1 MYGLDYYVKIQLFIP
16 HCGSQKERWKLTFF
30 CDYRLLNLKTVPDRH
45 PISKILDALDNL
57 SGVFSFESEKDI
69 SSDLFRRGRSTT
81 YCIQHSLGIIRMGES
96 TIWFDWCTN
105 RILAL
110 TILENCLLDIRD
122 EFALPY
128 LDGVIVLS
136 CNFTSHLE
144 HLPIVFI

>member
-1 MYGLDYYVKIQLFIP
+1 
-16 HCGSQKERWKLTFF
+16 
-30 CDYRLLNLKTVPDRH
+30 
-45 PISKILDALDNL
+45 
-57 SGVFSFESEKDI
+57 
-69 SSDLFRRGRSTT
+69 
-81 YCIQHSLGIIRMGES
+81 MGES

-144 HLPIVFI
+144 HLPIVFIQLKEKGMIINPEKCKFFQKNKNFLGIKEDGY